1 MAVSTFSPNPKQKEA
16 IEHVSGPML
25 VLAGAG
31 TGKTTVLVE
40 RIARL
45 IEQGHAQPDE
55 ILAIT
60 FTDNAADELKERVE
74 KRLKRK
80 TPIFAGTFNAYCY
93 SILQRNGK
101 GFYTLVPED
110 VYVFLRQR
118 VKHLEL
124 ERFIKASDLGQFLK
138 DLRAFFDRC
147 HEELVSPEEFQAYV
161 NSLPAGAGIPRNCK
175 AKEVEELGHTEI
187 LLRWQEIAR
196 AYTNSMRLLESDGL
210 GTFGMQISKA
220 VRLLQAE
227 AGLLEAE
234 RKKARFILID
244 EFQDCNSSNITLA
257 ELLAGEEKN
266 IFVVGDP
273 DQAIYRFRGAS
284 SAAFE
289 EFQNRFPSTRGLTLD
304 ENQRSKGNILRV
316 AYAAIAQN
324 PEVPSLGRQV
334 RFARAPLVSARDLR
348 EQESGRLV
356 FDEQVTVAISQ
367 SNDAEA
373 ADIADEIEQIR
384 SNARPGDKTTM
395 AVLYRTHLHREKLM
409 EELSAREIPFI
420 VIGMNVMETGPVR
433 DLLALARAVAN
444 PGDGEGLFRVC
455 TFLKFNIAGEEL
467 REKLA
472 SGGSQKSLRGVL
484 QTMESGVVLLD
495 AVKRA
500 REFVH
505 TEKLRAGAALKFLAR
520 EFGLAVEEPALQ
532 AVLRFAN
539 TWEKKPFLES
549 GSLQEFLDY
558 LKYFDQ
564 AGGMIPI
571 YTDEQ
576 MDELQR
582 ENPDAVQLMT
592 AHAAKGLEFTHVWLM
607 RVTSNSF
614 PSSYKESLF
623 EFPPALRGSVASG
636 EGKEIHEQEE
646 RRLFY
651 VAITRARDQLR
662 VATRAGRG
670 KDKTPAGYM
679 RQLLLDPT
687 MKRILT
693 TRIASARPAMRA
705 DAEMSRLESWL
716 RMPPAFSTYE
726 MALSA
731 NAVQNYSTCPMK
743 FKLLRD
749 WKIPGEAAAAMQ
761 YGNAIHTVLKHY
773 YDPAPHAPAMSPDDL
788 VAAFKVE
795 FDKALIE
802 DKVQKQMYED
812 QGEMQLRALVACSPR
827 GSSDVLDTERKINF
841 KLGSMELVG
850 RIDRIDRIDGN
861 AVKVIDY
868 KTGNPKDSR
877 FADDSLQLSIY
888 AMGVRQMGLEPRE
901 LVLLNLADSGEV
913 KTFRTSKQLETAQ
926 QKIQD
931 VADGIAAGDF
941 EPTPGSHCVW
951 CEFKKLCPVTEQRVF
966 VPVSSLESAAGA

>member
-1 MAVSTFSPNPKQKEA
+1 MAVRTFSPNPKQQEA
-16 IEHVSGPML
+16 IEHISGPML

-45 IEQGHAQPDE
+45 IEQGHAQPEE

-60 FTDNAADELKERVE
+60 FTDNAAAELKERVE

-80 TPIFAGTFNAYCY
+80 AQIFAGTFNAYCY
-93 SILQRNGK
+93 SILQRNGR

-118 VKHLEL
+118 VKRLEL

-147 HEELVSPEEFQAYV
+147 HEELVSPEEFQTFIDCLATGPG
-161 NSLPAGAGIPRNCK
+161 LPRNCK
-175 AKEVEELGHTEI
+175 AKDVEEMGHGEI
-187 LLRWQEIAR
+187 LLRWREIAR

-220 VRLLQAE
+220 VRLLQAD

-257 ELLAGEEKN
+257 ELLAGEKKN

-289 EFQNRFPSTRGLTLD
+289 EFQKRFPATRGLTLD
-304 ENQRSKGNILRV
+304 ESQRSRGNILRV

-324 PEVPSLGRQV
+324 PAVPSLGEQV
-334 RFARAPLVSARDLR
+334 RFKREPLQSARDLR
-348 EQESGRLV
+348 EQQNGFFA
-356 FDEQVTVAISQ
+356 FDEQVIVATSQ
-367 SNDAEA
+367 TNDQEA

-384 SNARPGDKTTM
+384 SNARPGDKNTL
-395 AVLYRTHLHREKLM
+395 AVLYRQHVHREKLM
-409 EELSAREIPFI
+409 EELAAREIPFI

-433 DLLALARAVAN
+433 DLLALARAAAN

-455 TFLKFNIAGEEL
+455 TFPKFDIVAEEL

-472 SGGSQKSLRGVL
+472 SGGSQKSLRGAL
-484 QTMESGVVLLD
+484 QTMESGRTVLE
-495 AVKRA
+495 AVKQA
-500 REFVH
+500 REFMQA
-505 TEKLRAGAALKFLAR
+505 EKLQAGPALKFLAK
-520 EFGLAVEEPALQ
+520 EFELAVEEPAIQ
-532 AVLRFAN
+532 AVLRFAAG
-539 TWEKKPFLES
+539 WEKKPFLEN
-549 GSLQEFLDY
+549 GGLQEFLDY

-564 AGGMIPI
+564 AGGIIPL
-571 YTDEQ
+571 YTEDQLDE
-576 MDELQR
+576 MQR
-582 ENPDAVQLMT
+582 EYPDAVQLMSV
-592 AHAAKGLEFTHVWLM
+592 HAAKGLEFTHVWLI
-607 RVTSNSF
+607 RVNSSSF
-614 PSSYKESLF
+614 PSSYKEALF
-623 EFPPALRGSVASG
+623 EFPMALRGSVAVG
-636 EGKEIHEQEE
+636 DGKEVHEQEE

-662 VATRAGRG
+662 IAARAGRG
-670 KDKTPAGYM
+670 KDKSPPGYM
-679 RQLLLDPT
+679 RTMLSDPT
-687 MKRILT
+687 LKGIMKEKT
-693 TRIASARPAMRA
+693 VSARPALRPSL
-705 DAEMSRLESWL
+705 DKSKLETWL
-716 RMPPAFSTYE
+716 RMPPAFDTHE
-726 MALSA
+726 LALSA
-731 NAVQNYSTCPMK
+731 NAVQNYSTCPLK

-749 WKIPGEAAAAMQ
+749 WKIPGDAAAAMQ

-773 YDPAPHAPAMSPDDL
+773 YDPAPHAPAMSTDDL
-788 VAAFKVE
+788 IKDFKSE
-795 FDKALIE
+795 FAKALIE
-802 DKVQKQMYED
+802 DKMQHQMYED
-812 QGEMQLRALVACSPR
+812 QGEAQLRALVAIAPR
-827 GSSDVLDTERKINF
+827 GSSEVLDTERKINF
-841 KLGSMELVG
+841 KLGKLELVG
-850 RIDRIDRIDGN
+850 RIDRIDRVDGN
-861 AVKVIDY
+861 AVKVVDY
-868 KTGNPKDSR
+868 KTGTPKDQR

-901 LVLLNLADSGEV
+901 LVLLNLGDCAEV

-926 QKIQD
+926 QKIEE
-931 VADGIAAGDF
+931 VAEGIAAGFF

-966 VPVSSLESAAGA
+966 VPVSSLEKAAGT

>member
-1 MAVSTFSPNPKQKEA
+1 MAARTFSPNPKQQEA
-16 IEHVSGPML
+16 IEHVHGPML

-45 IEQGHAQPDE
+45 IEQGHAQPEE

-60 FTDNAADELKERVE
+60 FTENAAAELKERVE

-80 TPIFAGTFNAYCY
+80 APIFAGTFNAFCY
-93 SILQRNGK
+93 SILQRNGR

-118 VKHLEL
+118 VKQLEL

-147 HEELVSPEEFQAYV
+147 HEELVSPEEFQTFIDCLATGPG
-161 NSLPAGAGIPRNCK
+161 LPRNCK
-175 AKEVEELGHTEI
+175 AKDVEEMGHGEI
-187 LLRWQEIAR
+187 LLRWKEIAR
-196 AYTNSMRLLESDGL
+196 AYTNSMRLLENDDL

-220 VRLLQAE
+220 VRLLQAD

-257 ELLAGEEKN
+257 ELLAGDEKN

-289 EFQNRFPSTRGLTLD
+289 EFQKRFPATRGLTLD
-304 ENQRSKGNILRV
+304 VNQRSRGNILRV

-324 PEVPSLGRQV
+324 PAVPSLGEQV
-334 RFARAPLVSARDLR
+334 RFKREPLQSARDMR
-348 EQESGRLV
+348 EQQNGYFV
-356 FDEQVTVAISQ
+356 FDEQVSVAISQ
-367 SNDAEA
+367 SNDQEA
-373 ADIADEIEQIR
+373 ADIADEIEQVR
-384 SNARPGDKTTM
+384 GDARPGDKNTL
-395 AVLYRTHLHREKLM
+395 AVLYRQHIHRERLM
-409 EELSAREIPFI
+409 EELAAREIPFI

-433 DLLALARAVAN
+433 DLLAVARAVAN

-455 TFLKFNIAGEEL
+455 TFLKFPMAAEEL

-472 SGGSQKSLRGVL
+472 SGGNQKSLRGVL
-484 QTMESGVVLLD
+484 QTMEAGRIVLD
-495 AVKRA
+495 EVKSA
-500 REFVH
+500 REFIQG
-505 TEKLRAGAALKFLAR
+505 EKLCAAAALKFLAK
-520 EFGLAVEEPALQ
+520 EFELACEEPAIQ
-532 AVLRFAN
+532 AVLRFAAS
-539 TWEKKPFLES
+539 WEKKPFLEN
-549 GSLQEFLDY
+549 GGLQEFLDY

-564 AGGMIPI
+564 AGGVIPL
-571 YTDEQ
+571 YTEDQ

-582 ENPDAVQLMT
+582 EYPDAVQLMSV
-592 AHAAKGLEFTHVWLM
+592 HAAKGLEFTHVWLM

-623 EFPPALRGSVASG
+623 EFPMALRGSIAAG
-636 EGKEIHEQEE
+636 EGKEVHEQEE

-662 VATRAGRG
+662 IATRAGRG
-670 KDKTPAGYM
+670 KDKTPPGYM
-679 RQLLLDPT
+679 RPMLSDPT
-687 MKRILT
+687 LKGIMTAKT
-693 TRIASARPAMRA
+693 VNAQPAPRPKL
-705 DAEMSRLESWL
+705 DQSKLETWL
-716 RMPPAFSTYE
+716 RMPPAFNTHE
-726 MALSA
+726 LALSA
-731 NAVQNYSTCPMK
+731 NAVQNYSTCPLK

-749 WKIPGEAAAAMQ
+749 WKIPGDAAAAMQ

-773 YDPAPHAPAMSPDDL
+773 YDPAPHALAMSVDDL
-788 VAAFKVE
+788 VIAFKSE
-795 FDKALIE
+795 FAKALIE
-802 DKVQKQMYED
+802 DKMQHQMYED
-812 QGEMQLRALVACSPR
+812 QGEVQLRALVAMVPR
-827 GSSDVLDTERKINF
+827 GSSEVLDTERKINF
-841 KLGSMELVG
+841 KLGKLELVG

-861 AVKVIDY
+861 AVKVVDY
-868 KTGNPKDSR
+868 KTGTPKDQR

-888 AMGVRQMGLEPRE
+888 AMGVRQMGMEPRE
-901 LVLLNLADSGEV
+901 LVLLNLGDGCEV
-913 KTFRTSKQLETAQ
+913 KTFRTTKQLETAQ
-926 QKIQD
+926 QKIED
-931 VADGIAAGDF
+931 VAEGIAAGYF

-966 VPVSSLESAAGA
+966 VPVSSLEKAAGA

>member
-1 MAVSTFSPNPKQKEA
+1 MPSSTFSPNPKQKEA

-45 IEQGHAQPDE
+45 IEQGHAQADE

-60 FTDNAADELKERVE
+60 FTENAAAELKERVE

-80 TPIFAGTFNAYCY
+80 APIFAGTFNAYCY

-147 HEELVSPEEFQAYV
+147 HEELVSPQEFQAFV
-161 NSLPAGAGIPRNCK
+161 DSLPAGAGVPRNCK
-175 AKEVEELGHTEI
+175 AKDVDDLGHAEI
-187 LLRWQEIAR
+187 LLRWREIAR
-196 AYTNSMRLLESDGL
+196 AYTHSMRLLENDGL

-220 VRLLQAE
+220 VRLLQADAE
-227 AGLLEAE
+227 LLEAE

-266 IFVVGDP
+266 VFVVGDP

-289 EFQNRFPSTRGLTLD
+289 EFQNRFPATRGLTLD
-304 ENQRSKGNILRV
+304 ENQRSRGNILRV

-324 PEVPSLGRQV
+324 PAVPSLGEQV
-334 RFARAPLVSARDLR
+334 RFKRAPLQSARDLR
-348 EQESGRLV
+348 EQQNGFFV

-367 SNDAEA
+367 SNEQEA
-373 ADIADEIEQIR
+373 ADVADEIEQVR
-384 SNARPGDKTTM
+384 TGARPGEKNTL
-395 AVLYRTHLHREKLM
+395 AVLYRQHIHREKLM
-409 EELSAREIPFI
+409 EELSARDIPFI

-455 TFLKFNIAGEEL
+455 AFVKFGIAGDAL

-472 SGGSQKSLRGVL
+472 SGASQKSLRGVL
-484 QTMESGVVLLD
+484 QTMDSGRVVLE
-495 AVKRA
+495 AVKQA
-500 REFVH
+500 REFVQA
-505 TEKLRAGAALKFLAR
+505 EKLRAAAALKFLAKD
-520 EFGLAVEEPALQ
+520 FGLPLEEPALQ
-532 AVLRFAN
+532 AVLRFAT
-539 TWEKKPFLES
+539 TWEKKPFLEN
-549 GSLQEFLDY
+549 GGLQEFLDY

-564 AGGMIPI
+564 AGGVIPL
-571 YTDEQ
+571 YTEEQ

-582 ENPDAVQLMT
+582 EYPDAVQLMSV
-592 AHAAKGLEFTHVWLM
+592 HAAKGLEFTHVWLM
-607 RVTSNSF
+607 RVSSNSF
-614 PSSYKESLF
+614 PASFKETLF
-623 EFPPALRGSVASG
+623 EFPAALRGSIAVG
-636 EGKEIHEQEE
+636 EGKEVHEQEE

-662 VATRAGRG
+662 IGTRAGRG
-670 KDKTPAGYM
+670 KDKTPPGYM
-679 RQLLLDPT
+679 RPLLLDPT
-687 MKRILT
+687 LKAVLA
-693 TRIASARPAMRA
+693 TRMVSAQPALR
-705 DAEMSRLESWL
+705 ESVEISKLESWL
-716 RMPPAFSTYE
+716 RMPPAFDTHE
-726 MALSA
+726 LALSA
-731 NAVQNYSTCPMK
+731 NAVQNYSTCPLK

-749 WKIPGEAAAAMQ
+749 WKIPGDAAAAMQ
-761 YGNAIHTVLKHY
+761 YGNAVHTVLKHY
-773 YDPAPHAPAMSPDDL
+773 YDPAPHSSAMTVDEL

-795 FDKALIE
+795 FAKALIE
-802 DKVQKQMYED
+802 DQMQKQMYED
-812 QGEMQLRALVACSPR
+812 QGDVQLRALASIAPR
-827 GSSDVLDTERKINF
+827 GSSEVLDTERKINF
-841 KLGSMELVG
+841 KLGKLELVG
-850 RIDRIDRIDGN
+850 RIDRIDRVDGN

-868 KTGNPKDSR
+868 KTGTPKDAR

-901 LVLLNLADSGEV
+901 LVLLNLADSAEV
-913 KTFRTSKQLETAQ
+913 KTSRTSKQLETAQ
-926 QKIQD
+926 QKIEE
-931 VADGIAAGDF
+931 VAEGIAAGDF
-941 EPTPGSHCVW
+941 EPAPGSHCVW

>member
-1 MAVSTFSPNPKQKEA
+1 MAANLFSPNPKQKEA

-60 FTDNAADELKERVE
+60 FTENAAAELKERVE

-80 TPIFAGTFNAYCY
+80 AQIFAGTFNAYCY

-147 HEELVSPEEFQAYV
+147 HEELVSPQESQTFV
-161 NSLPAGAGIPRNCK
+161 DSLPAGAGLPRNCK
-175 AKEVEELGHTEI
+175 AKEVDEMGHAEI

-196 AYTNSMRLLESDGL
+196 AYTNSMRLLENDGL

-220 VRLLQAE
+220 VKLLQTDVE
-227 AGLLEAE
+227 LLAGE
-234 RKKARFILID
+234 RRKARFILID
-244 EFQDCNSSNITLA
+244 EFQDCNSSNIILA

-289 EFQNRFPSTRGLTLD
+289 EFQNRFPATRGLTLD

-324 PEVPSLGRQV
+324 PAVPSLGEQV
-334 RFARAPLVSARDLR
+334 QFKRAPLRSARDLR
-348 EQESGRLV
+348 EQQNGFFV

-367 SNDAEA
+367 SNEQEA
-373 ADIADEIEQIR
+373 ADVADEIEQLR
-384 SNARPGDKTTM
+384 NNARPGEKNTL
-395 AVLYRTHLHREKLM
+395 AVLYRQHSHREKLM
-409 EELSAREIPFI
+409 EELAARDIPFI

-455 TFLKFNIAGEEL
+455 TFSKFDIAGEEL

-484 QTMESGVVLLD
+484 QTMPSGLVVLD
-495 AVKRA
+495 AVKQA
-500 REFVH
+500 REFIQA
-505 TEKLRAGAALKFLAR
+505 EKLRAGAAIKFLAK
-520 EFGLAVEEPALQ
+520 EFELQYEEPALQ
-532 AVLRFAN
+532 AVLRFA
-539 TWEKKPFLES
+539 TAWEKKPFLES
-549 GSLQEFLDY
+549 ASLQEFLDY

-564 AGGMIPI
+564 AGGVIPI
-571 YTDEQ
+571 YTEEQ
-576 MDELQR
+576 MDQLQR
-582 ENPDAVQLMT
+582 QQPDAVQLMSV
-592 AHAAKGLEFTHVWLM
+592 HAAKGLEFTHVWLM

-614 PSSYKESLF
+614 PASFKEGLF
-623 EFPPALRGSVASG
+623 EFPPALRGSIAVG
-636 EGKEIHEQEE
+636 EGKEVHEQEE

-662 VATRAGRG
+662 IATRAGRG
-670 KDKTPAGYM
+670 KDKTPPGYM
-679 RQLLLDPT
+679 RPLLLDPT
-687 MKRILT
+687 VKNVLT
-693 TRIASARPAMRA
+693 TRIVNSQPAARDSVEP
-705 DAEMSRLESWL
+705 SKLESWL
-716 RMPPAFSTYE
+716 RMPPAFPTHDL
-726 MALSA
+726 ALSA
-731 NAVQNYSTCPMK
+731 NAVQNYSTCPLK

-761 YGNAIHTVLKHY
+761 YGNAVHTVLKHY
-773 YDPAPHAPAMSPDDL
+773 YDPAPHAPAMTADDL
-788 VAAFKVE
+788 VATFKVE
-795 FDKALIE
+795 FAKAFIE
-802 DKVQKQMYED
+802 DRMQQQMYED
-812 QGEMQLRALVACSPR
+812 QGEVQLRALVGMAPR
-827 GSSDVLDTERKINF
+827 GTSEVLDTERKINF
-841 KLGSMELVG
+841 KLGKMELVG
-850 RIDRIDRIDGN
+850 RIDRIDRIEGK

-868 KTGNPKDSR
+868 KTGTPKDAR

-888 AMGVRQMGLEPRE
+888 AMGVRHMGMEPRE
-901 LVLLNLADSGEV
+901 LVLLNLADGAEV
-913 KTFRTSKQLETAQ
+913 KTSRTTKQLETAQ
-926 QKIQD
+926 QKIEE
-931 VADGIAAGDF
+931 VAEGIAAGDF

-966 VPVSSLESAAGA
+966 IPVSDLEKAAGA

>member
-1 MAVSTFSPNPKQKEA
+1 MAANLFSPNPKQKEA

-60 FTDNAADELKERVE
+60 FTENAAAELKERVE

-80 TPIFAGTFNAYCY
+80 AQIFAGTFNAYCY

-161 NSLPAGAGIPRNCK
+161 NSLSAGAGMPRNCK
-175 AKEVEELGHTEI
+175 AKEVDEMGHAEI

-220 VRLLQAE
+220 VRLLQSDME
-227 AGLLEAE
+227 LLAGE

-257 ELLAGEEKN
+257 ELLAGDEKN

-289 EFQNRFPSTRGLTLD
+289 EFQNRFPATRGLTLD

-324 PEVPSLGRQV
+324 PAVPSLGEQV
-334 RFARAPLVSARDLR
+334 RFARAPLQSARDLR
-348 EQESGRLV
+348 EQQNGFFV

-367 SNDAEA
+367 SNEQEA
-373 ADIADEIEQIR
+373 ADVADDIEQLR
-384 SNARPGDKTTM
+384 NNARPGEKNTM
-395 AVLYRTHLHREKLM
+395 AVLYRQHIHREKLM
-409 EELSAREIPFI
+409 EELAARDIPFI

-455 TFLKFNIAGEEL
+455 TFSKFNIAGEEL

-484 QTMESGVVLLD
+484 QTMQSGLVVLD
-495 AVKRA
+495 SVKQA
-500 REFVH
+500 REFIQA
-505 TEKLRAGAALKFLAR
+505 EKLRAGAAIKFLAK
-520 EFGLAVEEPALQ
+520 EFGLQYEEPALQ
-532 AVLRFAN
+532 AVLRFAS
-539 TWEKKPFLES
+539 TWEKKPFLENA
-549 GSLQEFLDY
+549 SLQEWLDY

-564 AGGMIPI
+564 AGGVIPL
-571 YTDEQ
+571 YTEEQ

-582 ENPDAVQLMT
+582 QQPDAVQLMSI
-592 AHAAKGLEFTHVWLM
+592 HAAKGLEFTHVWLM

-614 PSSYKESLF
+614 PASFKEGLF
-623 EFPPALRGSVASG
+623 EFPPTLRGSIAVG
-636 EGKEIHEQEE
+636 EGKEVHEQEE

-662 VATRAGRG
+662 IATRAGRG
-670 KDKTPAGYM
+670 KDKTPPGYM
-679 RQLLLDPT
+679 RPLLLDPT
-687 MKRILT
+687 VKNVLT
-693 TRIASARPAMRA
+693 TRTVNSQPAVR
-705 DAEMSRLESWL
+705 ESVEPSRLESWL
-716 RMPPAFSTYE
+716 RMPPAFSTHDL
-726 MALSA
+726 ALSA
-731 NAVQNYSTCPMK
+731 NAVQNYSTCPLK

-761 YGNAIHTVLKHY
+761 YGNAVHTVLKHY
-773 YDPAPHAPAMSPDDL
+773 YDPAPHAPAMTADDL

-795 FDKALIE
+795 FAKAFIE
-802 DKVQKQMYED
+802 DRMQHQMYED
-812 QGEMQLRALVACSPR
+812 QGESQLRALVGMAPR
-827 GSSDVLDTERKINF
+827 GTSEVLDTERKINF
-841 KLGSMELVG
+841 KLGKSELVG
-850 RIDRIDRIDGN
+850 RIDRIDRIEGK

-868 KTGNPKDSR
+868 KTGAPKDAR

-888 AMGVRQMGLEPRE
+888 AMGVRQMGMEPRE
-901 LVLLNLADSGEV
+901 LVLLNLADGAEV
-913 KTFRTSKQLETAQ
+913 KTFRTPKQLETAQ
-926 QKIQD
+926 QKIEE
-931 VADGIAAGDF
+931 VAEGIAAGDF

-966 VPVSSLESAAGA
+966 IPVSDLEKAAGA

>member
-1 MAVSTFSPNPKQKEA
+1 MPSITFSPNPKQKEA

-60 FTDNAADELKERVE
+60 FTENAAAELKERVE

-80 TPIFAGTFNAYCY
+80 APIFAGTFNAYCY

-147 HEELVSPEEFQAYV
+147 HEELVSPEEFQAFV
-161 NSLPAGAGIPRNCK
+161 DCLVPGAGLPRNCK
-175 AKEVEELGHTEI
+175 GKEVDEMGSAEI
-187 LLRWQEIAR
+187 LLRWREIAR
-196 AYTNSMRLLESDGL
+196 AYTHSMRLLENDGL

-220 VRLLQAE
+220 VRLLQAD

-257 ELLAGEEKN
+257 ELLAGGEKN

-289 EFQNRFPSTRGLTLD
+289 EFQNRFPATRGLTLD
-304 ENQRSKGNILRV
+304 ENQRSRGNILRV

-324 PEVPSLGRQV
+324 PAVPSLGEQV
-334 RFARAPLVSARDLR
+334 KFKRAPLQSARDLR
-348 EQESGRLV
+348 EQQNGFFV
-356 FDEQVTVAISQ
+356 FDEQVSVAISQ
-367 SNDAEA
+367 SNELEA
-373 ADIADEIEQIR
+373 ADIASEIEQVR
-384 SNARPGDKTTM
+384 SNARPGDKNTL
-395 AVLYRTHLHREKLM
+395 AVLYRQHIHREKLM
-409 EELSAREIPFI
+409 EELAARDIPFI

-455 TFLKFNIAGEEL
+455 ALVKFNIAAEEL

-484 QTMESGVVLLD
+484 QTMESGRLVLD
-495 AVKRA
+495 AVKSA
-500 REFVH
+500 REFVQS
-505 TEKLRAGAALKFLAR
+505 EKLRAAAALKFLAR
-520 EFGLAVEEPALQ
+520 EFGLAYEEPALQ
-532 AVLRFAN
+532 AVLRFAT

-564 AGGMIPI
+564 AGGVIPL
-571 YTDEQ
+571 YTEEQ

-582 ENPDAVQLMT
+582 QNPDAVQLMSV
-592 AHAAKGLEFTHVWLM
+592 HAAKGLEFTHVWLM

-614 PSSYKESLF
+614 PASFKETLF
-623 EFPPALRGSVASG
+623 EFPAALRGSIAVG
-636 EGKEIHEQEE
+636 EGKEVHEQEE

-662 VATRAGRG
+662 IATRAGRG
-670 KDKTPAGYM
+670 KDKTPPGYM
-679 RQLLLDPT
+679 RPLLLDPT
-687 MKRILT
+687 LKGVLA
-693 TRIASARPAMRA
+693 TRTVSAQPAAR
-705 DAEMSRLESWL
+705 ESVEVSKLESWL
-716 RMPPAFSTYE
+716 RMPPAFDTHE
-726 MALSA
+726 LALSA

-749 WKIPGEAAAAMQ
+749 WKIPGDAAAAMQ
-761 YGNAIHTVLKHY
+761 YGNAVHTVLKHY
-773 YDPAPHAPAMSPDDL
+773 YDPAPHALEMTADDL
-788 VAAFKVE
+788 VEAFKSE
-795 FDKALIE
+795 FAKAFIE
-802 DKVQKQMYED
+802 DQMQKQMYED
-812 QGEMQLRALVACSPR
+812 QGEAQLRALVAAAPR
-827 GSSDVLDTERKINF
+827 GSSEVLDTERKIKF
-841 KLGSMELVG
+841 KLGKLELIG

-861 AVKVIDY
+861 AVKVVDY
-868 KTGNPKDSR
+868 KTGTPKDAR

-926 QKIQD
+926 QKIEE
-931 VADGIAAGDF
+931 VAEGIAAGDF
-941 EPTPGSHCVW
+941 EPKPGSHCVW

-966 VPVSSLESAAGA
+966 VPVSSLEKAAGA